1 MALLFV
7 ALGFMVLFASMGLI
21 TLTIGAGA
29 QLNRWHSFAVGALL
43 GPFGIVPML
52 IVAVRVRPP
61 DGSGE
66 SGPGGSSGGFGL

>member
-7 ALGFMVLFASMGLI
+7 ALGFMALFASMGVI

-29 QLNRWHSFAVGALL
+29 KLNRWHSFAVGALL

-52 IVAVRVRPP
+52 VVAVRNRPP
-61 DGSGE
+61 DDPEASTTGA
-66 SGPGGSSGGFGL
+66 SSGGSVL